1 MKLIQ
6 EEVKKRENFIKE
18 KKETRAEAGNGNQ
31 KSKWDFKKWIIIST
45 SSKWK
50 KSFDFLIVL
59 LALYSTYS
67 STYMY

>member
-1 MKLIQ
+1 M
-6 EEVKKRENFIKE
+6 KRENFIKE
-18 KKETRAEAGNGNQ
+18 KKEIKSEGNGSNNGNK
-31 KSKWDFKKWIIIST
+31 KSKWEFQKWVIIST

-67 STYMY
+67 STYM